1 MTASELVL
9 ARVAEGVGTITLNH
23 PEKYNALSSA
33 MINALSSALADLN
46 EDVAARVI
54 VIDAKGKAFCAGH
67 DLKEMAA
74 IEDQAGHKALF
85 DQCGAMMMAI
95 TQGTKPVIASVQGVA
110 TAAGCQLVAACDLAV
125 ASSEARFATSGINVG
140 LFCSTPAVA
149 LSRNVARK
157 RALELLFTG
166 DFITADIACEWGL
179 VNKVVLPEAL
189 QVATLELAAKIA
201 SKSAESIQLGKTMF
215 YQQLG
220 MSLDAAYDFAGE
232 RMACNMHLEDAQA
245 GIDAFINKRRH

>member
-1 MTASELVL
+1 MIASELVL
-9 ARVAEGVGTITLNH
+9 TRVAEGVGTITLNH
-23 PEKYNALSSA
+23 AEKYNALSTA
-33 MINALSSALADLN
+33 MISALSRALSCLN
-46 EDVAARVI
+46 EDMTVRVI

-67 DLKEMAA
+67 DLKEMSA

-85 DQCGAMMMAI
+85 DQCGNMMMAI
-95 TQGTKPVIASVQGVA
+95 TQGAKPVIAAVQGVA

-189 QVATLELAAKIA
+189 HAATSALAKKIA
-201 SKSAESIQLGKTMF
+201 SKSAESIQLGKAMF

-220 MSLDAAYDFAGE
+220 LSLDAAYDFAGE
-232 RMACNMHLEDAQA
+232 RMACNMQWEDAQA
-245 GIDAFINKRRH
+245 GIDAFINKRNH